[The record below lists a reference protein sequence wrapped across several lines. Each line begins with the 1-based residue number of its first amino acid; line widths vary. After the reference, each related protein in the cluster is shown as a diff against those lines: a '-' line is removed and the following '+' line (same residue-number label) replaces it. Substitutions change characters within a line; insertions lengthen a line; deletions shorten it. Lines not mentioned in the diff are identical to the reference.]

1 MPNPDLRPPPARVG
15 VVGLARSGLA
25 AARLA
30 LRQGQSVFA
39 SDAGDTPELRA
50 AAQEVRALG
59 GEAEVGGHT
68 PERLGECDVLV
79 MSPGIPPDA
88 AVLRHPDVSEVPRV
102 SELEFSF
109 RALEGRVIA
118 VTGTN
123 GKTTTTAL
131 TSHVLASAG
140 VDAPAAGNIGDPL
153 GEIALRRPQPEW
165 VVVEA
170 SSFQLADIDTFAPA
184 IGAVTNL
191 SPDHLDRYA
200 GVAEYY
206 ADKAR
211 LFRNAGRD
219 SRWILNA
226 EDPAVLRLA
235 GDAAGQRHY
244 VRVASRPASAG
255 ERGGWLD
262 PDGQLVLRGERGVQE
277 LVPQHEL
284 PLLGVHNVANA
295 LFAAVAADIV
305 GAPVDA
311 IRAGLRSARPLAH
324 RLETVA
330 DRGGVLWI
338 NDSKATNVAAAGVA
352 IRSLPRPAILL
363 LGGRH
368 KNEPYTAL
376 APDLE
381 GRVRVVLAYGEAAD
395 RVTADLGAHARVE
408 RPEGGFEDVLA
419 RAEEL
424 ARPGEAILLAPACS
438 SYDMFRDYEERGA
451 RFTRYARGEG
461 AS

>member
-1 MPNPDLRPPPARVG
+1 MPNPELRPRPARVG
-15 VVGLARSGLA
+15 VLGLARSGRA

-30 LRQGQSVFA
+30 LRRGQSVFA
-39 SDAGDTPELRA
+39 SDAGDSPELRA
-50 AAQEVRALG
+50 AAREIHALG
-59 GEAEVGGHT
+59 GEVEVGAHS

-79 MSPGIPPDA
+79 VSPGIPPDA
-88 AVLRHPDVSEVPRV
+88 PVFAHPAVSAVPRI
-102 SELEFSF
+102 SELEFSY
-109 RALEGRVIA
+109 RALDGRVIA

-123 GKTTTTAL
+123 GKTTTTSL

-140 VDAPAAGNIGDPL
+140 IDAPAAGNIGEPL
-153 GEIALRRPQPEW
+153 GEVALRRPQPPW

-170 SSFQLADIDTFAPA
+170 SSFQLAGIDTFAPA
-184 IGAVTNL
+184 IGALTNL

-200 GVAEYY
+200 DVAEYY
-206 ADKAR
+206 GDKAR
-211 LFRNAGRD
+211 LFLNARPD

-226 EDPAVLRLA
+226 EDPAVLELA
-235 GDAAGQRHY
+235 ADAAGERHL
-244 VRVASRPASAG
+244 VRVASRPVSAA
-255 ERGGWLD
+255 ERGAWLE
-262 PDGQLVLRGERGVQE
+262 PDGQLVLRGERGEQQ

-295 LFAAVAADIV
+295 LFAAVAADLV
-305 GAPVDA
+305 GASVDA

-338 NDSKATNVAAAGVA
+338 NDSKATNVAAAAVA
-352 IRSLPRPAILL
+352 IRSLPRPGILL

-368 KNEPYTAL
+368 KNEPYSSL
-376 APDLE
+376 APELE

-395 RVTADLGAHARVE
+395 LIDADLGAHARVE
-408 RPEGGFEDVLA
+408 RPAGGFEDVLA
-419 RAEEL
+419 RAERL

-451 RFTRYARGEG
+451 RFARYARGE
-461 AS
+461 AAP